1 MIETVRPGFRRGCI
15 AVPPSKSVAH
25 RKLISAA
32 LSGHESRIRC
42 GEISKDIR
50 ATINCLSALGTVFSE
65 QKQGIIK
72 VTPSVPGEGSVKH
85 MYCGE
90 SGSTLRFLLPVV
102 SALGIPCVFHPEGR
116 LSQRPLTELTSQLE
130 KNGAVIGKKEN
141 LITCSGKLAG
151 GSYTVPGNISS
162 QFISGL
168 LFALPLLDKDSRLD
182 VTGRTESA
190 PYITLTEHALSEA
203 GIVFNKDDGGYSI
216 PGGQHYDIP
225 ENCTV
230 EGDWSNAAFFLCMG
244 ALSPEGIRV
253 TGLDPESAQGDK
265 KILQLLEAF
274 GAEVSVSEN
283 SVSVKRKEMRPLTID
298 ASEIPDLV
306 PVLSVLMLGADG
318 VSTIRNAQRLRMKE
332 SDRLCTTAELITSL
346 GGTAS
351 ETEDGLIITG
361 NGSLSGGIADAHNDH
376 RIAMAAA
383 VAASICRKDAVVRN
397 AECTDKSYPLFWE
410 DLNSL
415 EVL

>member
-1 MIETVRPGFRRGCI
+1 MTETVRPGFRRGCI

-25 RKLISAA
+25 RMLISAA
-32 LSGHESRIRC
+32 LSGHESEIRC

-65 QKQGIIK
+65 QESGIIK
-72 VTPSVPGEGSVKH
+72 VAPASLETGSVRH

-102 SALGIPCVFHPEGR
+102 TALGIPCVFHPEGR
-116 LSQRPLTELTSQLE
+116 LSQRPLTELALQLD
-130 KNGAVIGKKEN
+130 KNGAVIGKQGN
-141 LITCSGKLAG
+141 LITCSGKLLSG
-151 GSYTVPGNISS
+151 NYTVPGNISS
-162 QFISGL
+162 QYISGL
-168 LFALPLLDKDSRLD
+168 LFALPLLDGDSRLYI
-182 VTGRTESA
+182 TGRTESSS
-190 PYITLTEHALSEA
+190 YITLTEHTLSAA
-203 GIVFNKDDGGYSI
+203 GIVFDKDDGGYRI
-216 PGGQHYDIP
+216 PGRQHYDIP
-225 ENCTV
+225 ESSAV

-244 ALSPEGIRV
+244 ALSPEGISV
-253 TGLDPESAQGDK
+253 TGLDPDSAQGDRR
-265 KILQLLEAF
+265 ILQILEEF

-283 SVSVKRKEMRPLTID
+283 TVSVKRKDTRPLTVD

-318 VSTIRNAQRLRMKE
+318 VSMIRNAQRLRMKE
-332 SDRLCTTAELITSL
+332 SDRLSTTAELIVSL
-346 GGTAS
+346 GGTAA
-351 ETEDGLIITG
+351 ETGDGLIITG
-361 NGSLSGGIADAHNDH
+361 NGSLAGGMIDAHNDH

-383 VAASICRKDAVVRN
+383 VAASLCKKDITVRD
-397 AECTDKSYPLFWE
+397 AECTDKSYPLFWK